1 MKRLSQN
8 ACLIIL
14 LIAVKSVTAS
24 AQAGEALL
32 LQTIKDA
39 GSEESKAKQL
49 EERASLE
56 RERSERRMKQVESE
70 ISNQRYM
77 IQSYKARQDQAKR
90 EYDMLS
96 ITTVDLEKRLEDI
109 KAEKKDFEKNS
120 SEQIAALEAQR
131 SEAQAQQKR
140 LDADILELS
149 KARKKAERQIM
160 NLSMEVQS
168 MKAGV
173 DRLQAARAEL
183 ESKTAETE
191 ADEMRIRTDWM
202 QSKVQTQEHIKQR
215 DESLARLAEA
225 KKRRDIAVNDLK
237 SAQAELAKAQKDR
250 DVSMKTAETEVA
262 RMEKEIQSAHRSRIA
277 SESEQIRLDAEVA
290 KIREYVARMKESHD
304 QALEQADASEG
315 LVWKSNLNLETART
329 ELAHSVSMRDKE
341 NFIKTKEDAR
351 ARGMAAAAE
360 AAELMEAAKVPA
372 RIEKPSI
379 PEARSEETPKKR
391 ETASLVGQPDPPSM
405 TKPWITNSKCDA
417 YERPSKATKP
427 VGFLNAGQRVTGR
440 QLKSGWVKLQNPDGA
455 IVYVDGKCGQ
465 YEN

>member
-1 MKRLSQN
+1 MKRLSQIV
-8 ACLIIL
+8 CLTTL
-14 LIAVKSVTAS
+14 LITVKSATAF
-24 AQAGEALL
+24 AQAEEALL

-39 GSEESKAKQL
+39 GSEEAKAKQL
-49 EERASLE
+49 EEKAAVE
-56 RERSERRMKQVESE
+56 RERSERRLKQVESE
-70 ISNQRYM
+70 IANQRYM
-77 IQSYKARQDQAKR
+77 IQSYKLRQDKAKQ

-96 ITTVDLEKRLEDI
+96 VTTVDLEKKLEDI

-120 SEQIAALEAQR
+120 GEQIANLEAQR
-131 SEAQAQQKR
+131 TEAQVQQKK
-140 LDADILELS
+140 LDADIVELA
-149 KARKKAERQIM
+149 KARKRAERQII

-191 ADEMRIRTDWM
+191 ADEMRVRTDWM
-202 QSKVQTQEHIKQR
+202 QAKVQTQEHIKQR
-215 DESLARLAEA
+215 DESVARLAEA
-225 KKRRDIAVNDLK
+225 KKRRDMAVNDLK
-237 SAQAELAKAQKDR
+237 SAQVELSKAQKERND
-250 DVSMKTAETEVA
+250 SMRLAEIEVA
-262 RMEKEIQSAHRSRIA
+262 KMEKEIQNAHRARIA

-329 ELAHSVSMRDKE
+329 ELAHSVSMKDKE
-341 NFIKTKEDAR
+341 NFIKSKEESR

-360 AAELMEAAKVPA
+360 AADMIEAVKAPVRA
-372 RIEKPSI
+372 EKPSV
-379 PEARSEETPKKR
+379 PEAKKDEPKKR
-391 ETASLVGQPDPPSM
+391 ETASVVGQPDPPSM

-417 YERPSKATKP
+417 FERPIKDSKP
-427 VGFLNAGQRVTGR
+427 IGFLNAGQRVTGR